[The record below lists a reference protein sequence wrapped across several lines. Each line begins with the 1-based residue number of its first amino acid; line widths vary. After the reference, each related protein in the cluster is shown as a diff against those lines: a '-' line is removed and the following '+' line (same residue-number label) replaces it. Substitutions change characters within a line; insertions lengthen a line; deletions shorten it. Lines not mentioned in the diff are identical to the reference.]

1 MQQHVADDNDDFI
14 EVLSS
19 GSDEVPQENGGP
31 RKPVNSHAAREGIKR
46 LKQLKQPS
54 LIQQMSRERAGVS
67 SDDDSSHVHVAEI
80 STSRDNEK
88 SFVLLSSEDEERFL
102 DDCTNL
108 GCSLLDP
115 RQQLLGTPF
124 RRAQLL
130 AGDSSLKNPESRE
143 VGVTRA
149 TRSPRDVA
157 STVSAVS
164 EGSEME
170 SEVPWVVSDVRS
182 LSSKLLPD
190 NKRDKSEN
198 PTKDKIASQCMIE
211 RNNAKMK
218 QLTNRAFEPRH
229 ATARN
234 VLPQYGDVAS
244 TSLSG
249 KCVAETQ
256 QSKRTKETIPF
267 AFDRSRNVVVL
278 DDEVDDTESVLDLTT
293 SLPSKNLVDRPSV
306 INRKE
311 LYVIP
316 PGITKSSS
324 DYTYKKVHT
333 VVKQTSVSSSSS
345 KTPQKETVVRS
356 SSKTIIRRTPQEY
369 GRDELSAFHS
379 QDSPR
384 VVQQASGSKDLGRKS
399 ALSGFRLTRRKIN
412 KPSNMMRQSPSSM
425 IKEVQNVTRV
435 LGHHK
440 GSHSQNTAAED
451 ETIVLDD
458 SDILENYSAARFT
471 GGDDRLAKRSRSQF
485 EIVGNH
491 NSSIPYQKDHLVVNT
506 RSADWLGR
514 ERAQATIGK
523 STPGNLVRSMKT
535 DPNKRSFQ
543 VMPGQQLSL
552 TTQRHQG
559 HLPQETTNA
568 LNMYA
573 DSVISSSEQPP
584 ELGEPDCVI
593 ILSDSD

>member
-54 LIQQMSRERAGVS
+54 LIQQMSRERAGVT
-67 SDDDSSHVHVAEI
+67 SDDDSSHMHLAEI

-102 DDCTNL
+102 DDCTDL

-143 VGVTRA
+143 VGVGVTRA
-149 TRSPRDVA
+149 TRSPGHVA
-157 STVSAVS
+157 STVSVES
-164 EGSEME
+164 ESSEME

-198 PTKDKIASQCMIE
+198 PTKDKIASQCRIE

-218 QLTNRAFEPRH
+218 QLTNRAFELRH
-229 ATARN
+229 ATPRN

-249 KCVAETQ
+249 KCVVKTQ
-256 QSKRTKETIPF
+256 QSRRAKETTIPF

-278 DDEVDDTESVLDLTT
+278 DDEVDE
-293 SLPSKNLVDRPSV
+293 NLVDRPSV
-306 INRKE
+306 INRQE

-345 KTPQKETVVRS
+345 TTPQKETVVRS

-379 QDSPR
+379 QDSPL
-384 VVQQASGSKDLGRKS
+384 VVQQASGSKNLGRKS

-412 KPSNMMRQSPSSM
+412 KHPNMMRQSPSSM
-425 IKEVQNVTRV
+425 TKEVQNVTRV

-440 GSHSQNTAAED
+440 GNHSQNTAAED

-458 SDILENYSAARFT
+458 SDILENYSATQFT
-471 GGDDRLAKRSRSQF
+471 GADDRLAKRSLSQF
-485 EIVGNH
+485 EIVRNR
-491 NSSIPYQKDHLVVNT
+491 NSSVPYQKDHLVVNT

-514 ERAQATIGK
+514 ERAQGTIGK
-523 STPGNLVRSMKT
+523 SSPGNLVRSMKT

-543 VMPGQQLSL
+543 VMPEQQLSL

-559 HLPQETTNA
+559 HLPQETTSA
-568 LNMYA
+568 LNMNA